1 MEDVEGTGQCAPD
14 QIGRQVRGYQGYAT
28 QDQRRAT
35 DKLLRAHLSCQLE
48 GLATKLDGAAGH
60 ARRLG
65 AETVSEPLARL
76 HRKLCTIR
84 EGLQTP
90 AYLESAFFERD
101 RLPEETLQS
110 LYDCELALLKE
121 VSTLN
126 EELADLDVSCLSETE
141 VQERAMRMGDA
152 VDAFNQALFERES
165 LLLSWMGE

>member
-1 MEDVEGTGQCAPD
+1 
-14 QIGRQVRGYQGYAT
+14 
-28 QDQRRAT
+28 
-35 DKLLRAHLSCQLE
+35 
-48 GLATKLDGAAGH
+48 
-60 ARRLG
+60 
-65 AETVSEPLARL
+65 
-76 HRKLCTIR
+76 
-84 EGLQTP
+84 P